1 MTSSWR
7 LAGAATEAHQIE
19 TNERLAA
26 IASSSQ
32 NWAVTQVAVTDTATL
47 ICPERV
53 GRRSVTI
60 TNLSA
65 VAVYLG
71 GDDSV
76 NVANGVPLPGIV
88 GAVKTIETCGS
99 IWGVTSDAATVS
111 VEELF

>member
-1 MTSSWR
+1 
-7 LAGAATEAHQIE
+7 
-19 TNERLAA
+19 
-26 IASSSQ
+26 
-32 NWAVTQVAVTDTATL
+32 
-47 ICPERV
+47 
-53 GRRSVTI
+53 
-60 TNLSA
+60 

-76 NVANGVPLPGIV
+76 SIAAGVPLPGAI